1 MGTEPEEGVCQQT
14 ILAVTAPPPPGV
26 LSQRV
31 RSPRGVLAQL
41 SDLG

>member
-14 ILAVTAPPPPGV
+14 ILAVTAPPAV